1 MCNFELSVFLK
12 QHVPKTADEMCLF
25 AYQFREARNTS
36 AQTLCAKVM
45 KEYEVSKLAEKK
57 KKDSLKKD
65 KNKSLFQ

>member
-12 QHVPKTADEMCLF
+12 QNVPKTADEMCLF

-45 KEYEVSKLAEKK
+45 KEYEVSKLAEKTK
-57 KKDSLKKD
+57 KEVLPQEGQK
-65 KNKSLFQ
+65 